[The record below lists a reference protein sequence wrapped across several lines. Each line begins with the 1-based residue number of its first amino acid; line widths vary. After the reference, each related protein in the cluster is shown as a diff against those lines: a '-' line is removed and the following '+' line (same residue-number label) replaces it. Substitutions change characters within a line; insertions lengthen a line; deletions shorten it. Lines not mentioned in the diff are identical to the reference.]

1 MPDVFG
7 APLYDPVY
15 AGIGVPATMTAGA
28 RVDVPLTV
36 IDDTR
41 PKQVP
46 SGSGDVR
53 SAGPGAFARIPE
65 LTANGIAREDYID
78 AVLTFNGRA
87 WTVRSY
93 DLMGNPNGEDEGEVH
108 LFLSGSDD

>member
-7 APLYDPVY
+7 AQLYGPVY
-15 AGIGVPATMTAGA
+15 DGIGVPATMTATAG
-28 RVDVPLTV
+28 DVSLTV

-46 SGSGDVR
+46 AGSGDVR
-53 SAGPGAFARIPE
+53 SAGPGAYARIPE
-65 LTANGIAREDYID
+65 LTANGITRADYID

-93 DLMGNPNGEDEGEVH
+93 DLIGNPNGEDEGEVH